1 MLSIVLKISAWL
13 NDYFL
18 LYTFFLKIAMVFRLF
33 YIYFMNRSTM
43 CQFSKYVCAANLPA
57 QKLAFA
63 ELHKGNAGMAKGCA
77 PPLSTAFH
85 SRTISLHYTVPRN

>member
-18 LYTFFLKIAMVFRLF
+18 LYTFFLKIAMAFRLF

-43 CQFSKYVCAANLPA
+43 CQFSKYVCAANL
-57 QKLAFA
+57 Q
-63 ELHKGNAGMAKGCA
+63 HRN
-77 PPLSTAFH
+77 SH
-85 SRTISLHYTVPRN
+85 SLNFIRATLEWRKAVLPH